1 MTTAKQDKSR
11 ASAGA
16 VIALGGLALLLAN
29 LLFRWIPLLA
39 AANWL
44 LIAALITLFMIA
56 LGWNLNGKWYGAL
69 IDNRNRV
76 SLSRLQI
83 SLWTILALSAFLAVA
98 VMRCVTANTGPEVTK
113 CVAAQVKQIAG
124 VDDVNKWRNDN
135 PAKAAEADQ
144 QAAEACKPVPLQ
156 ITFPEELLLALGISS
171 ASFAGS
177 SLVTSAKRN
186 NTNSSLAVDLQKKL
200 DAAQKDVDA
209 KNEAMRD
216 LSIKLGAAA
225 RDKNKAELDLKN
237 AVDDPAQQAAQAS
250 LASATEALNT
260 LEDQLGKLQ
269 TESDTA
275 AQVLTELNTK
285 NEVVSTE
292 KEGLLKVNEIPDQA
306 SLSDM
311 FQGDEIGNYQQIDL
325 GKVQMFFF
333 TVVIVLGYAVAL
345 AGMFKDAPTLYQ
357 PLGMSLPEFS
367 SSVNVLLGISHAGYL
382 GVKSIN
388 HTSTN

>member
-29 LLFRWIPLLA
+29 LFLGWIPLLA

-98 VMRCVTANTGPEVTK
+98 VMRCVTANTDPEVTK